1 MVDQNV
7 HVDLLFCLF
16 LLVQGQTFLII
27 YPKWSC
33 SQSTKISSSFFLSF
47 FQHFDG
53 PYLLS
58 LKADLHQT
66 WSKVVMGQSHHYV
79 WPTGVKSHLRSNE
92 VKKTIFT
99 RKVSTPLR
107 YKILS
112 CNLVARLVLT
122 FSTKVITLKNCL
134 GSNGVMRP
142 QKRVKFSSL
151 SDFKN

>member
-1 MVDQNV
+1 MI
-7 HVDLLFCLF
+7 F
-16 LLVQGQTFLII
+16 
-27 YPKWSC
+27 PKWSC
-33 SQSTKISSSFFLSF
+33 SQSTKISSSFFLSIWDCKSQMVCFLVRSFFLSF

-107 YKILS
+107 YKVLS

>member
-47 FQHFDG
+47 SMTFNG

-58 LKADLHQT
+58 LMADLHQT
-66 WSKVVMGQSHHYV
+66 LSKVVMGQSYQ
-79 WPTGVKSHLRSNE
+79 N
-92 VKKTIFT
+92 
-99 RKVSTPLR
+99 
-107 YKILS
+107 
-112 CNLVARLVLT
+112 
-122 FSTKVITLKNCL
+122 
-134 GSNGVMRP
+134 M
-142 QKRVKFSSL
+142 
-151 SDFKN
+151 